1 MTFRLLFYMA
11 IIIIHFSLA
20 LSRAHHRL
28 SRAGGT
34 RGRGRLYVPHPPHT
48 AAVAAALAPQR
59 NKVPH
64 EMKASPARL
73 GSVSPS
79 SLSSLTPPS
88 ARSGSLKQFYE
99 LVAGK
104 ATPSSSSSSLRSHDV
119 DAAAPAASMFNII
132 YGAYV
137 SCGISKVRY
146 SGTVKD
152 RVRVAGDKMCD
163 KRQQQQHQ
171 RQQQGRE
178 RRHCM

>member
-1 MTFRLLFYMA
+1 MA

-20 LSRAHHRL
+20 LSRAHRRL
-28 SRAGGT
+28 SKAGGT
-34 RGRGRLYVPHPPHT
+34 RGRGRLYVPHPPHRCRC
-48 AAVAAALAPQR
+48 ALAPQR

-73 GSVSPS
+73 GSVS
-79 SLSSLTPPS
+79 LSPLSFLTPPS

-104 ATPSSSSSSLRSHDV
+104 ATPSSSSTSLRSHDV

-178 RRHCM
+178 RRHYM

>member
-20 LSRAHHRL
+20 LSRAHRRL
-28 SRAGGT
+28 SRAGGS
-34 RGRGRLYVPHPPHT
+34 RGRGRLYVPHPPEHRCRC
-48 AAVAAALAPQR
+48 ALAPQR

-79 SLSSLTPPS
+79 SLSSLTPSS

-104 ATPSSSSSSLRSHDV
+104 ATPSSSSTSLRSHDV

-163 KRQQQQHQ
+163 KRQQQQQ